1 MRKILIVVI
10 ISLSI
15 PLLSQSSKNIDD
27 FEFYYGYKDYL
38 EDKPVKSNVKADIK
52 DISPKIFKV
61 GRFKYKETDKNAKQ
75 ETFTWAI
82 KYQNDYYFNMLNAA
96 YIYSDYFVK
105 VDITGKRY
113 WVIFLNEKTDKKAIG
128 TNNPYGGGVL
138 GAALNMKPRSHWRN
152 KEGNYFKILLIDFQ
166 NPNIVKSRPK
176 DNNAYLVDTKK
187 ILELTNNDET
197 TILKLKEDNYTI
209 EDFAE
214 FINSQQ
220 LK

>member
-1 MRKILIVVI
+1 MRKILIIVTV
-10 ISLSI
+10 SLSVFG
-15 PLLSQSSKNIDD
+15 LSQSSKNIDD

-38 EDKPVKSNVKADIK
+38 EDKPVKSSVKADLK
-52 DISPKIFKV
+52 DISPKIFKA

-75 ETFTWAI
+75 ENFTWAI
-82 KYQNDYYFNMLNAA
+82 KYQNDFYFNMLYAA

-105 VDITGKRY
+105 VDITGKKY

-128 TNNPYGGGVL
+128 TGAPYGGGVL
-138 GAALNMKPRSHWRN
+138 GTVLNIKPRSHWKN

-166 NPNIVKSRPK
+166 NPNIEKSRPK